1 MRGFVSRLY
10 GSFGQVQKNMTEDDD
25 QQSREDAARL
35 RIAEI
40 TDLFA
45 EMRALM
51 TKWRRDAGPAADAN
65 TKQMMNKVNEL
76 QGAHLA
82 LLRAEEVFH
91 EKFGQ
96 GDIEDGIDYEAARY
110 DIGCELDRLRTAMEA
125 RFVSRRADDS
135 AD

>member
-1 MRGFVSRLY
+1 
-10 GSFGQVQKNMTEDDD
+10 MTEDDD

-51 TKWRRDAGPAADAN
+51 SKWRRSAGSAADAN
-65 TKQMMNKVNEL
+65 TKQMMNKISEL

-91 EKFGQ
+91 DKFGQ
-96 GDIEDGIDYEAARY
+96 GDIEDGIDYEAARH
-110 DIGCELDRLRTAMEA
+110 DIGCELDRLRTTMEA
-125 RFVSRRADDS
+125 RFVSGRTDDGAD
-135 AD
+135 